1 MRCPKCGNL
10 DDKVLDSR
18 AAHDGKAIRRRREC
32 LACGKRFTTYE
43 YVEKAPIIVV
53 KRDGKHE
60 EFLRDKLARSIRL
73 ACAKRPI
80 EMARIDAMVDEIE
93 NELASAEKSEV
104 SYSQIGTLVMRKLA
118 ELDEVAYVRFAS
130 VYRRFKDA
138 GEFARELEHFEEET
152 SNG

>member
-1 MRCPKCGNL
+1 MHCPYCKHEG
-10 DDKVLDSR
+10 DKVVDSR
-18 AAHDGKAIRRRREC
+18 SSGESIRRRREC